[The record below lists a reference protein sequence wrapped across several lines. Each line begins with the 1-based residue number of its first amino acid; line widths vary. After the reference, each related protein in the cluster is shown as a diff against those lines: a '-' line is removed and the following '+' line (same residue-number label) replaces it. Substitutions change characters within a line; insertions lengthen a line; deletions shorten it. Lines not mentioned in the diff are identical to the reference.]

1 MKFLRRL
8 GALRKSRSPWFF
20 LGGVGLS
27 VFIAE
32 IMVMLVLGS
41 LPKLPEFVEAAV
53 DAGLLSI
60 LVTPALY
67 YFLYQP
73 LRSENANRVL
83 MTQELQR
90 SAQQFQ
96 EYNEQLE
103 SKVADRTQAL
113 SDSNLQRQTLLE
125 NLHRAQVQMVQ
136 SEKMSALGQMVAGVA
151 HEINNPVS
159 FIHGNLS
166 HVREYIQ
173 DLLNLVQMYQTHYP
187 APVAAIEAEIEAI
200 DLDFLRTDLLKVINS
215 MRLGTDR
222 IRAIV
227 LSLRNFSRLDEAGVK
242 PVDLHQGI
250 DSTILLLQHRLN
262 GNPDRSAINVT
273 GDYGDLP
280 DVECFPG
287 QINQVLMN
295 ILANAIDALTIQP
308 EDRSPSPQIQIRTAV
323 INAMWVEIT
332 IGDNGIGMEAETR
345 RQMFNPFFT
354 TKPVGQGTGMG
365 LAISYQIITEN
376 HRGHLNGVST
386 PGVGTEFTIQIPVR
400 HGL

>member
-8 GALRKSRSPWFF
+8 GVLRKSRSPWFF
-20 LGGVGLS
+20 LGGVGLW

-32 IMVMLVLGS
+32 LMVMLLLGI
-41 LPKLPEFVEAAV
+41 LPKLPEFIEAIV
-53 DAGLLSI
+53 DSALLSI
-60 LVTPALY
+60 LVAPALY

-73 LRSENANRVL
+73 LRSENANRAL
-83 MTQELQR
+83 MTQQL
-90 SAQQFQ
+90 Q
-96 EYNEQLE
+96 EYSAQLE
-103 SKVADRTQAL
+103 SKVVDRTQAL
-113 SDSNLQRQTLLE
+113 TDNNLELQKLLE
-125 NLHRAQVQMVQ
+125 DLHRAQVQMVQ

-173 DLLNLVQMYQTHYP
+173 DLLGLVQIYQTHYP
-187 APVAAIEAEIEAI
+187 TPVAAIEAEIEAI
-200 DLDFLRTDLLKVINS
+200 DLDFLRGDLLKVFNS

-262 GNPDRSAINVT
+262 ANPDRSAINVIY
-273 GDYGDLP
+273 DYGDLP
-280 DVECFPG
+280 NVECFPG

-295 ILANAIDALTIQP
+295 ILVNAIDALAIHP

-332 IGDNGIGMEAETR
+332 ICDNGTGMEAETR

-376 HRGHLNGVST
+376 HRGHLNCVST
-386 PGVGTEFTIQIPVR
+386 LGVGTEFTIQIPVC
-400 HGL
+400 HVI